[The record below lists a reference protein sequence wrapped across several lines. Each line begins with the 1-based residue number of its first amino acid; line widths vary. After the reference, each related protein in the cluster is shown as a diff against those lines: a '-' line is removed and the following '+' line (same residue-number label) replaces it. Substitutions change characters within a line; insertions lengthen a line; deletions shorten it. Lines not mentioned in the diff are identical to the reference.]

1 MEFAL
6 AAELLDSLEIAV
18 CIFDAE
24 DCTLGWNACFLRL
37 FPEHD
42 GHVHVGEH
50 YSRNLRRFY
59 ETRLP
64 AEDLPQMDGYIAD
77 AVDRHRTQSRPFVF
91 LHRGNWLR
99 VASLPQSDG
108 TRIRIWVQIQ
118 PPEPSEAMDGHVQ
131 RVLQAVGQESGQV
144 LVETIADGFM
154 ALDAAGRIAAVNS
167 RFLQLYG
174 LDSKRAVIGMAYAD
188 LLAQLWRGAPQPA
201 PFRTDGTGAMLADM
215 QGTGCY
221 PGVPFEVELPA
232 GRFVRVIMHQD
243 PDGRGCAIHSD
254 ITAMKHHQC
263 ELRKSEKRALESEA
277 QLQSVAQQLRKE
289 QVRLRKSEERFRR
302 TFLHSGIATGVT
314 LPQGRFV
321 EANPALCLL
330 LGRTASQLQARTLV
344 ELADDAHQSALVQGL
359 HGLAAD
365 RPGHDLFQLEA
376 PFRRGDGGTV
386 WVALSSTAVRGPE
399 GQLDLLI
406 HHLQDLTARRQA
418 EHERDHLM
426 AQISH
431 QASHDGLTGLA
442 NRRQFEHLVERSL
455 LELDTPGSGHS
466 LCVLDLD
473 GFKQVNDV
481 AGHAAGDVLL
491 REIAGI
497 FRASVRASDTVA
509 RLGGDEFG
517 LLLQGCQTPAALAA
531 VEKLIAALA
540 AYRFEWGGHRFSV
553 GVSAGVCSFGDRGAS
568 MAEVVR
574 RADVACYAAKR
585 RGGRGVVVYQPQLES
600 AEPPGCEALAGS
612 DAIDQSA

>member
-18 CIFDAE
+18 CVFDAE
-24 DCTLGWNACFLRL
+24 DRTLGWNACFLRL

-64 AEDLPQMDGYIAD
+64 TEDLPQVDGYIAD
-77 AVDRHRTQSRPFVF
+77 AVARHRTQSRPFVF

-131 RVLQAVGQESGQV
+131 RVLQAVGQEAGQV

-154 ALDAAGRIAAVNS
+154 AIDAEGHIAAVNS

-174 LDSKRAVIGMAYAD
+174 LDSKRAAIGMDYAG
-188 LLAQLWRGAPQPA
+188 LLAQLWRAAAQSAPP
-201 PFRTDGTGAMLADM
+201 RTGGVGAMPAEM
-215 QGTGCY
+215 QSTDCRTGE
-221 PGVPFEVELPA
+221 PFEVELPG

-254 ITAMKHHQC
+254 ITAMKRHQC
-263 ELRKSEKRALESEA
+263 ELRKSERRALESEA

-321 EANPALCLL
+321 EANPALCTLL
-330 LGRTASQLQARTLV
+330 HHTAPQLQARTLV
-344 ELADDAHQSALVQGL
+344 ELAHEEHRPALVRGL
-359 HGLAAD
+359 HGLASD
-365 RPGHDLFQLEA
+365 RHDLFQLEA
-376 PFRRGDGGTV
+376 PFLRGDGGTV

-418 EHERDHLM
+418 EHERDQLM
-426 AQISH
+426 EQISH
-431 QASHDGLTGLA
+431 QASHDGLTGLT
-442 NRRQFEHLVERSL
+442 NRRQFEQLVQRSL
-455 LELDTPGSGHS
+455 LELAVPGSVHS
-466 LCVLDLD
+466 LCFLDLD

-497 FRASVRASDTVA
+497 FRASVRASDTVS

-531 VEKLIAALA
+531 VEKLIASLA
-540 AYRFEWGGHRFSV
+540 TYRFEWGPHAFSV
-553 GVSAGVCSFGDRGAS
+553 GVSAGVCTFGDCDAS
-568 MAEVVR
+568 TAEMVR

-585 RGGRGVVVYQPQLES
+585 RGGSGVVVYQPQLEHGEWQEMS
-600 AEPPGCEALAGS
+600 APDAL
-612 DAIDQSA
+612 DQSA